1 LGQKMKEHHVLTD
14 DKTSAHRRNGM
25 NAVVRLV
32 AACVVGA
39 ILVSGCG
46 QGSSETSSQGQ
57 SAPAAKKAAASEI
70 KIKGL
75 YIGMDIQ
82 TVPALLK
89 EKFAGKNWGI
99 HDVAKGDAGNFAHAI
114 TEAENFYVAIGGALP
129 LGTVI
134 AGPDGKV
141 TAIKLSGMVVN
152 DLFNAA
158 DMDASDFVQ
167 QFVNSYNIPEMKLS
181 DDMESWTY
189 TSPDGVK
196 VKIDDGKSVF
206 VEKVAS
212 AQERKQSFD

>member
-1 LGQKMKEHHVLTD
+1 
-14 DKTSAHRRNGM
+14 M

>member
-1 LGQKMKEHHVLTD
+1 MKEHHVLTD

>member
-1 LGQKMKEHHVLTD
+1 
-14 DKTSAHRRNGM
+14 M
-25 NAVVRLV
+25 NAGLRLA

-46 QGSSETSSQGQ
+46 QANSETFSPGQ

-89 EKFAGKNWGI
+89 EKFAGTNWGI
-99 HDVAKGDAGNFAHAI
+99 HDVAKGDAGKFSYTI
-114 TEAENFYVAIGGALP
+114 TGAENFYVAIGGALP
-129 LGTVI
+129 MGAVI

-141 TAIKLSGMVVN
+141 TAIRLSAWVVN

-158 DMDASDFVQ
+158 DMDASDFAQ
-167 QFVNSYNIPEMKLS
+167 QFVNSYNIPEMKVS

-196 VKIDDGKSVF
+196 VKINDDKSVF

>member
-1 LGQKMKEHHVLTD
+1 
-14 DKTSAHRRNGM
+14 M
-25 NAVVRLV
+25 NAGVRLA

-46 QGSSETSSQGQ
+46 QGSSETSSPGQ
-57 SAPAAKKAAASEI
+57 SAQAAKKAAASEI

-114 TEAENFYVAIGGALP
+114 TEPENFYVAIGGGLP

-167 QFVNSYNIPEMKLS
+167 QFVNSYNITEMKVS

-196 VKIDDGKSVF
+196 VKIDNDKSVF